1 MASLILQTQ
10 TQAHAH
16 IQTSI
21 FMWDCDAYHNIAVL
35 RYHKFGLDHICAWES
50 ELLVIVVCSYEA
62 HTHWHTAAATRKAS
76 HIIQHFSQELTIQ
89 IENVVG

>member
-1 MASLILQTQ
+1 M
-10 TQAHAH
+10 
-16 IQTSI
+16 
-21 FMWDCDAYHNIAVL
+21 
-35 RYHKFGLDHICAWES
+35 DHICAWES

-62 HTHWHTAAATRKAS
+62 HTHWHTAAATLKAS